1 VRHTPIVFIVLTVIV
16 AGAVAAFALDG
27 PGGTKASIT
36 KAEAITFAAAVNL
49 RPNDVPGGKMVSVV
63 EPKGVM
69 AGEQFVCDGRKTKP
83 SHPVARKASLVTD
96 PYEYLAS
103 AVEVMPTAAVA
114 QAEMSALDTRRARA
128 CLARTLGEIETSES
142 EKRSSS
148 FAVKVATVPVA
159 QLLGPEAVGLHVLA
173 EVPEEPDP
181 TPHDAPTRPVPKPKA
196 RFIHVTAAIFRVGPA
211 EILFLAF
218 GAIRQFPAATERHLL
233 GLLHSRAETHKLSL

>member
-1 VRHTPIVFIVLTVIV
+1 MRHTAIVFVLIVIV
-16 AGAVAAFALDG
+16 VGTVAAFALDRSAG
-27 PGGTKASIT
+27 AKASIT
-36 KAEAITFAAAVNL
+36 KAEAIAFAEAVNL
-49 RPNDVPGGKMVSVV
+49 RPSDVPSGKAVPVV

-83 SHPVARKASLVTD
+83 SHPIARKASLVAD

-103 AVEVMPTAAVA
+103 AVEVMPTAPIA
-114 QAEMSALDTRRARA
+114 QAEMSALYTRRARA
-128 CLARTLGEIETSES
+128 CLARTLGEIETSEG

-173 EVPEEPDP
+173 EVPEELDP
-181 TPHDAPTRPVPKPKA
+181 TPRDSPTRPVLKPKA

-233 GLLHSRAETHKLSL
+233 ALLQSRAETHKLSL

>member
-1 VRHTPIVFIVLTVIV
+1 VKHAAIVLIVLTVIV

-27 PGGTKASIT
+27 PGGTKSSIT
-36 KAEAITFAAAVNL
+36 RAEAIAFAGVVNL
-49 RPNDVPGGKMVSVV
+49 RPSDVPGGKMVPVV

-83 SHPVARKASLVTD
+83 SRPVARKVSLVED

-114 QAEMSALDTRRARA
+114 KAEISALDTRRARA
-128 CLARTLGEIETSES
+128 CLARALGEIETSEG

-173 EVPEEPDP
+173 EVPEPDP
-181 TPHDAPTRPVPKPKA
+181 TARDIPTRPVPKPKA

-233 GLLHSRAETHKLSL
+233 ELLHIRAEAHKPSL